1 MHLQALQAY
10 LIKNLCTCF
19 KLFLK
24 FEQPGPPVGS
34 LKGGAKL
41 LLEVGQL
48 CTNLNKSSFSPRAA
62 ILAFSAVNC
71 WSKTIET
78 LRASSVPG
86 KRAAARA
93 SSQ

>member
-1 MHLQALQAY
+1 MHLQAY

-48 CTNLNKSSFSPRAA
+48 CTNLNKSSFPQELLFLPS
-62 ILAFSAVNC
+62 L
-71 WSKTIET
+71 
-78 LRASSVPG
+78 
-86 KRAAARA
+86 
-93 SSQ
+93 Q